1 MNLGNRVNNEI
12 NLNFN
17 EDPMLFEEDKNN
29 QFSIEIEKL
38 LNNFDDDE
46 AHLDQ

>member
-17 EDPMLFEEDKNN
+17 EDPM
-29 QFSIEIEKL
+29 
-38 LNNFDDDE
+38 
-46 AHLDQ
+46 